1 MTTAAQTVAGKSV
14 ALQAAAPH
22 VHDGEGCVW
31 TTNTVAERVAILRAI
46 RHRLAEGTEQLL
58 AAVPASLARNR
69 ADTLAA
75 EILPLLE
82 ACRFLEREAEAILAP
97 RRLGRRGLPFWL
109 AGIDGTI
116 ERVPL
121 GAILIVAPSNYP
133 LFLPG
138 VQALQALAAG
148 NSVVWKPGAGGSAI
162 AQVFAGICADAGLPS
177 GVLRVTG
184 ESIEAATEEIEAK
197 PAKIVFTGSAYAGRA
212 VQRLAAEL
220 SIPVVAELSGCDA
233 VIALPNADPK
243 CLADAL
249 CFGMRL
255 NGSATCMAP
264 RRLILIGDGH
274 EPLVEELRT
283 RFAAMDAVS
292 IGDGART
299 GLSSLLAE
307 AQAQGATV
315 LGGIEDGSLR
325 PILVLGGS
333 PGMALVQADIFA
345 PVLTVIAATDAV
357 ETEQQCPFG
366 LTAAIFGDESE
377 ARQLASQLTVGTVT
391 INDLIVPTADP
402 RVPFGGRKASG
413 FGTTRGAE
421 GLLEMTA
428 VRTISARRGNDRKHF
443 QPTGP
448 AHEELFTGV
457 ALMTHAATWK
467 TRLAGLQRMIAAARK
482 L

>member
-1 MTTAAQTVAGKSV
+1 MATAVQHVATAAEASFG
-14 ALQAAAPH
+14 AAAQRA
-22 VHDGEGCVW
+22 W
-31 TTNTVAERVAILRAI
+31 AATSIRQRLAILRAL
-46 RHRLAEGTEQLL
+46 RHRLAESTSELID
-58 AAVPASLARNR
+58 AISPTLARNR

-82 ACRFLEREAEAILAP
+82 ACRFLERNAQTILAP

-109 AGIDGTI
+109 AGVDATV

-121 GAILIVAPSNYP
+121 GIVLVIAPSNYP

-148 NSVVWKPGAGGSAI
+148 NAVVWKPGRNGEPI
-162 AQVFAGICADAGLPS
+162 AHAFARLCAASGLPD
-177 GVLRVTG
+177 GLLRVTD
-184 ESIEAATEEIEAK
+184 ESIEVVAREIAAQ
-197 PAKIVFTGSAYAGRA
+197 PAMIVFTGSAAAGRA
-212 VQRLAAEL
+212 VQRLAAER

-233 VIALPNADPK
+233 VVALPSADPER
-243 CLADAL
+243 LADAL

-264 RRLILIGDGH
+264 RRLILVGTGH
-274 EPLVEELRT
+274 RALLAELQR
-283 RFAAMDAVS
+283 RFAAMDPVFVS
-292 IGDGART
+292 APTRAHLET
-299 GLSSLLAE
+299 LLAD
-307 AQAQGATV
+307 AASHGATPLATV
-315 LGGIEDGSLR
+315 GEFSMR
-325 PILVLGGS
+325 PILVLDGS
-333 PGMALVQADIFA
+333 PVMQLAESDLFA
-345 PVLTVIAATDAV
+345 PVLTVFSASDTNEAISLVNAN
-357 ETEQQCPFG
+357 PFG
-366 LTAAIFGDESE
+366 LTASIFGDERE
-377 ARQLASQLTVGTVT
+377 ARALAAQLEVGTVL

-413 FGTTRGAE
+413 FGATRGAE

-428 VRTISARRGNDRKHF
+428 PKVVSARRNNYRKHL

-457 ALMTHAATWK
+457 AIMIHAKQWK
-467 TRLAGLQRMIAAARK
+467 TRLSGLKRTIAAAKK